1 MAEPARHPSSNPLL
15 LRQAAVWNILSA
27 REQMARCHICKICLN
42 RISVN
47 LWLPPLIMAFPASS
61 STLLPGIKTVYSF
74 STSSCCRRTS
84 RRRSFSSSI
93 MSSHA
98 VFPLSHIA
106 PIPSRPYLADMTE
119 WCCPLAILQTNVS
132 KSWIMHCNFGIKTDF
147 LLIYVRVAASSKA
160 ACSASVAWLY
170 FAISWSFPRWYVIF
184 D

>member
-1 MAEPARHPSSNPLL
+1 MSFAPGQEVQSVSVAAPSTSVSGFQLYLLKSQLSGQNMARPGRHPSSNLFLL
-15 LRQAAVWNILSA
+15 GQAAVWNILSA

-47 LWLPPLIMAFPASS
+47 LWLSPLIMAFPASS
-61 STLLPGIKTVYSF
+61 SALLPGIKPVYSF
-74 STSSCCRRTS
+74 STSSCCCRTS

-132 KSWIMHCNFGIKTDF
+132 KS
-147 LLIYVRVAASSKA
+147 
-160 ACSASVAWLY
+160 
-170 FAISWSFPRWYVIF
+170 
-184 D
+184 